1 MLGSLASIIIIFQL
15 FFAVLFPRWNSEIPS
30 VAHPECRLMLMRVDA
45 NMEEINNIDADK
57 I

>member
-1 MLGSLASIIIIFQL
+1 MPGKEMLRTGVML
-15 FFAVLFPRWNSEIPS
+15 V
-30 VAHPECRLMLMRVDA
+30 MLMRDDA